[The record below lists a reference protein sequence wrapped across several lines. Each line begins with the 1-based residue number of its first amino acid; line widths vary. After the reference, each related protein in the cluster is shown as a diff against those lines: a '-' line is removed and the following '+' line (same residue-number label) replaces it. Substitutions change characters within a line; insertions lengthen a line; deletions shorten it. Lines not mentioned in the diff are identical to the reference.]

1 MRTMAAQCFFL
12 ALAAMLLTVAVVE
25 GRSKYDGRMLTIS
38 GTAPPGPSNNAFT
51 ITNPTGADA
60 TTTTTLFNALR
71 TPRGGTI
78 TCAFNTLILARG
90 LTCNYNYKIQCASG
104 FTCILDCSLVTYTE
118 CLVVHGG
125 ATVVIVGVTFDGKG
139 VARTA
144 PLVSIGGSSTASTLS
159 AVTVT
164 GSNYPAGPALE
175 IDGPTPGSKAK
186 TGSSVKLTGGTVF
199 SSNSADITVFGQ
211 TGVKASLT
219 TCYADG
225 SPTGSNV
232 PSIVYS
238 GTTTVTVCTTT
249 AATPAPTKANNT
261 ASTPVPNAK
270 IETGAKT
277 CSPCT

>member
-104 FTCILDCSLVTYTE
+104 FTCIFDCSQVTYTD
-118 CLVVHGG
+118 CLSIHGG
-125 ATVVIVGVTFDGKG
+125 ANVVLVGVTFDGKS

-144 PLVSIGGSSTASTLS
+144 PLVAIGGSTTATTLS
-159 AVTVT
+159 TVVVT

-175 IDGPTPGSKAK
+175 VDGPTPGSKAK
-186 TGSSVKLTGGTVF
+186 VGATVQLTGSTSF
-199 SSNSADITVFGQ
+199 SGNTADITVFGA
-211 TGVKASLT
+211 TGVKATVTS
-219 TCYADG
+219 CYSAG
-225 SPTGSNV
+225 GSNGNT
-232 PSIVYS
+232 PGIGYS
-238 GTTTVTVCTTT
+238 GSTAVTVCSST
-249 AATPAPTKANNT
+249 AVSPTSTPTQVNNT
-261 ASTPVPNAK
+261 ASTPVPSPVVKVAP
-270 IETGAKT
+270 T
-277 CSPCT
+277 CSACP